1 MFERLV
7 RSWSLIKGSAAI
19 VRDNKSLLLFPVVSG
34 IATIVIVVSFLLPL
48 LGVEDFDVSSSQ
60 DETIVYV
67 WFALLYFALYFV
79 SIFFNAALVSVA
91 LLRLSGSPATLGD
104 GFARA
109 AGRLPAILGYAL
121 LAASVGILLRV
132 IEERVGWIGRITAG
146 IIGVTW
152 TVATFLAVPCL
163 AARDIG
169 PLEALSE
176 SATLL
181 KRTWGENIAG
191 NVGISFVFSL
201 GYFAIISGTIALM
214 VAAPAGQAALLASIF
229 MAGVVIL
236 LATVVLHSTLQGVY
250 AAAVY
255 CYATLGETAVPGLS
269 AEALSGAF
277 RTRNR

>member
-1 MFERLV
+1 MLERLV
-7 RSWSLIKGSAAI
+7 RSWSLIKGSAAV

-34 IATIVIVVSFLLPL
+34 IATIVIIVSFLLPL
-48 LGVEDFDVSSSQ
+48 LSVEDLDVSSSQ
-60 DETIVYV
+60 DEVIVYV

-79 SIFFNAALVSVA
+79 SIFFNTALVSVA
-91 LLRLSGSPATLGD
+91 LLRLSGSPAGLSD

-109 AGRLPAILGYAL
+109 AGRLPTILGYAL
-121 LAASVGILLRV
+121 LAASVGIVLRA

-152 TVATFLAVPCL
+152 TVATFLAVPCF

-191 NVGISFVFSL
+191 NVGISFVFTL
-201 GYFAIISGTIALM
+201 GYFAIILGTIALM
-214 VAAPAGQAALLASIF
+214 VAAPAGQPELLASIF
-229 MAGVVIL
+229 ILGIVVL
-236 LATVVLHSTLQGVY
+236 LATIVLHSTLQGVY
-250 AAAVY
+250 AAALY
-255 CYATLGETAVPGLS
+255 CYATLGEATPGFS
-269 AEALSGAF
+269 AEALGGAF

>member
-34 IATIVIVVSFLLPL
+34 LATIAIIVSFLLPL
-48 LGVEDFDVSSSQ
+48 LSVQDFDISSSQ
-60 DETIVYV
+60 DETMVYV
-67 WFALLYFALYFV
+67 WLALLYFALYFV
-79 SIFFNAALVSVA
+79 SIFFNTALASVA
-91 LLRLSGSPATLGD
+91 LLRLSGSPAGLGD

-132 IEERVGWIGRITAG
+132 IEGRVGWIGRITAG

-169 PLEALSE
+169 PLEAISE
-176 SATLL
+176 SAALL

-191 NVGISFVFSL
+191 NVGISSVFTL
-201 GYFAIISGTIALM
+201 GYFAIIAGTIALM
-214 VAAPAGQAALLASIF
+214 VAAPAGQPELLVSIFIAGIVVLLA
-229 MAGVVIL
+229 A
-236 LATVVLHSTLQGVY
+236 VVLHSTLQGVY

-269 AEALSGAF
+269 SEALSGAF
-277 RTRNR
+277 KTRTR